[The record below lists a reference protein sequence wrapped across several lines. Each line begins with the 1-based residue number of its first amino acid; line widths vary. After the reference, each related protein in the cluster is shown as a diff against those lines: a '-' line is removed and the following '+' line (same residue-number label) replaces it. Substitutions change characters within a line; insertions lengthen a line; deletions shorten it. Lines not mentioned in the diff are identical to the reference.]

1 MRRSIATAFLLV
13 FCLIGNS
20 YSNDQ
25 NVAAKAKANNKIY
38 HQWHNICLNGDTD
51 QIDAQIKRFEARLKT
66 NPNDQLARVYLGSA
80 NALRAKASFWVLTK
94 LKYVKEG
101 QRLMDEA
108 VQKAPTQ
115 PRVRLIRAAASYKV
129 PKQFG
134 RRKIAIADFEKL
146 MPIAADGPSNLTDNE
161 RQVILYY
168 AWLTFKDDKHPRADK
183 AKALCHAIAPNS
195 KYGKL
200 TTP

>member
-1 MRRSIATAFLLV
+1 MRRSIATAFLLA
-13 FCLIGNS
+13 FCLIDNS

-25 NVAAKAKANNKIY
+25 NAEADAKANNKLY

-51 QIDAQIKRFEARLKT
+51 QIDAQIIRFEARLKT
-66 NPNDQLARVYLGSA
+66 TPDDQLARVYLGSA
-80 NALRAKASFWVLTK
+80 CALRAKASFWVLTK
-94 LKYVKEG
+94 LRYLKRG
-101 QRLMDEA
+101 QKLMDEA
-108 VQKAPTQ
+108 VHNAPEQ
-115 PRVRLIRAAASYKV
+115 PRVRLIRAIGSYKV
-129 PKQFG
+129 PEKFG

-146 MPIAADGPSNLTDNE
+146 MPVAADGPSNLADNE

-168 AWLTFKDDKHPRADK
+168 AWLTFKDDKHPQADK

>member
-1 MRRSIATAFLLV
+1 M
-13 FCLIGNS
+13 
-20 YSNDQ
+20 DQ
-25 NVAAKAKANNKIY
+25 
-38 HQWHNICLNGDTD
+38 
-51 QIDAQIKRFEARLKT
+51 
-66 NPNDQLARVYLGSA
+66 
-80 NALRAKASFWVLTK
+80 
-94 LKYVKEG
+94 
-101 QRLMDEA
+101 A

-146 MPIAADGPSNLTDNE
+146 IPVAADGPSNLADNE

-168 AWLTFKDDKHPRADK
+168 AWLTFKDHKHPQADK

>member
-13 FCLIGNS
+13 FCLIENS

-94 LKYVKEG
+94 LKYLKEG
-101 QRLMDEA
+101 QKLMDEA

-146 MPIAADGPSNLTDNE
+146 MPIAADGPSNL
-161 RQVILYY
+161 
-168 AWLTFKDDKHPRADK
+168 
-183 AKALCHAIAPNS
+183 S
-195 KYGKL
+195 
-200 TTP
+200 